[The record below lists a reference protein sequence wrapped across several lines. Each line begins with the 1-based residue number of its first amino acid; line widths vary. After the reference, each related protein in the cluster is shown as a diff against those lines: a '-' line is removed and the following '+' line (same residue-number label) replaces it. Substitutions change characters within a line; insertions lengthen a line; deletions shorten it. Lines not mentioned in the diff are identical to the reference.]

1 MRIVSW
7 NMGCATKRY
16 CSVRDEAWRLL
27 LDLQPDVALVQ
38 EAMLDVPAWLLKEG
52 TLFIRPAY
60 DGQGWGSGVL
70 VRGAAAR
77 ELPLVSP
84 GSFIVAA
91 EVEQPGRST
100 LVASIHVC
108 PDKHLA
114 KNMGTL
120 GDVLQP
126 LLAGRR
132 FIVGGDLNSG
142 RHFDAVYKRSTHR
155 TFLEKLAT
163 IRAHDCHFAL
173 HGQEIQSYWGRAV
186 EAYQVDHLFVDDGT
200 GPAVR
205 ACDVLT
211 TDETRRLSDHSPL
224 VLYLV

>member
-1 MRIVSW
+1 
-7 NMGCATKRY
+7 
-16 CSVRDEAWRLL
+16 
-27 LDLQPDVALVQ
+27 
-38 EAMLDVPAWLLKEG
+38 MLDVPAWLRKEG

-60 DGQGWGSGVL
+60 DRQGWGSGVL
-70 VRGAAAR
+70 VRGAAAK

-91 EVEQPGRST
+91 EVEQPGGSI

-126 LLAGRR
+126 LLDGRR
-132 FIVGGDLNSG
+132 FIVGGDLNSS

-155 TFLEKLAT
+155 TFLGSWRRSGRTTAT
-163 IRAHDCHFAL
+163 SRCTAGKSRATGVAARRSIRS
-173 HGQEIQSYWGRAV
+173 ITSSW
-186 EAYQVDHLFVDDGT
+186 
-200 GPAVR
+200 
-205 ACDVLT
+205 
-211 TDETRRLSDHSPL
+211 TRPRRRR
-224 VLYLV
+224 

>member
-7 NMGCATKRY
+7 NMGCATKHY
-16 CSVRDEAWRLL
+16 CSVRDEAWRFLL
-27 LDLQPDVALVQ
+27 GLAPDVVLVQ
-38 EAMLDVPAWLLKEG
+38 EAMLDVPAWLRKEG
-52 TLFIRPAY
+52 TLCIRPAY

-70 VRGAAAR
+70 VRGAAAK

-91 EVEQPGRST
+91 EVEQPGGSI

-120 GDVLQP
+120 GDVLPP

-142 RHFDAVYKRSTHR
+142 RHFDAIRKRSTHR
-155 TFLEKLAT
+155 TFLEKLAPVG
-163 IRAHDCHFAL
+163 AHDCHFAL
-173 HGQEIQSYWGRAV
+173 HRRETQSYWGRAI
-186 EAYQVDHLFVDDGT
+186 EAYQVDHLFVDGAAA
-200 GPAVR
+200 PSIR
-205 ACDVLT
+205 ASDVVT
-211 TDETRRLSDHSPL
+211 TDDTRRLSDHSPL
-224 VLYLV
+224 VLEVG